1 MLEEAFYVEDSSA
14 PKHKRARV
22 SQVRKVVIRQS
33 HGAIYVLGLVENLG
47 SAYKL
52 KVLVLN

>member
-22 SQVRKVVIRQS
+22 SQVRKVVKLQS
-33 HGAIYVLGLVENLG
+33 HEATVSTVLEALF
-47 SAYKL
+47 
-52 KVLVLN
+52 